1 MAKKKGNKIKPMT
14 QEEVVAYVQGFIT
27 DSVEFDNTEL
37 SEQRANSLS
46 YYLGAPLG
54 NEQEGKSQVV
64 SRDVQETVDWIMP
77 SLMKVFTSG
86 DSVVQF
92 QPQNEDDVPQ
102 AEQET
107 EYINWVFNRKNPG
120 FTIMHDWFQD
130 ALMMKNGIVKV
141 YMEEEEYPKYD
152 YFTGLTEDIILDIVS
167 DPDVQVIQKS
177 DNGDGTFDIKINTTC
192 KKRHLK
198 VCNIPPEEFI
208 ISRKAKSIDDA
219 LFVGH
224 RPQVTKSEL
233 REMGVPED
241 VIAELQ
247 YDTYD
252 AVTSAP
258 EVLVRDSMDGANN
271 NQYQDYSNTD
281 ANSLARLTECYV
293 HIDEDGDG
301 ISELRR
307 IVMVGDY
314 IISDDEANCKPFAD
328 VCAHKVAHKFFGM
341 SIYDKIKDIQEIRS
355 VLMRNI
361 LDNIYTLNNGRYS
374 VVEGQ
379 VNLDDLLSNQSGGV
393 VRVKTQNAISDLPIP
408 ALGSDVYNMLDRME
422 ADRGKRTGV
431 TDRSR
436 GLDTDTLHSNQ
447 AATSVNQL
455 MTAAEQ
461 QIDLIARMFAET
473 GVKRLFQLLHEFS
486 IKYQDQ
492 EEMFQLR
499 GQFVKV
505 NPANWRER
513 YDLTVQVGIGNMNK
527 DQQLIHITRMFEMAQ
542 TVVSNGGL
550 GVLISEKN
558 LYNMLKEMTQ
568 NAGYKDVSKYW
579 LDPESPE
586 AKAAKEE
593 KAKAAQKP
601 TPDDI
606 KAQND
611 STRANTEARSKQA
624 DAQIRLAEIELKK
637 QELTLKMREASLKE
651 AELELEREKFQ
662 WERARDEAEYQLEA
676 TQARQVALGDG
687 KTPAPTKKRTP
698 KASNV

>member
-1 MAKKKGNKIKPMT
+1 MAKKKGAKLKPM
-14 QEEVVAYVQGFIT
+14 QEEEVVQYIQTLIT
-27 DSVEFDNTEL
+27 DSVEFDNSEL
-37 SEQRANSLS
+37 SEQRANSLA
-46 YYLGAPLG
+46 YYLGSPLG

-92 QPQNEDDVPQ
+92 QPQNEEDVAQ

-107 EYINWVFNRKNPG
+107 EYINWVFTRKNPG

-141 YMEEEEYPKYD
+141 YMEGENQPKFD
-152 YFTGLTEDIILDIVS
+152 YFTGITEDILLDIIS
-167 DPDVQVIQKS
+167 DPQVEVLQQTS
-177 DNGDGTFDIKINTTC
+177 NGDGTFDIKVSTTDT
-192 KKRHLK
+192 KRHLK
-198 VCNIPPEEFI
+198 VCNVPPEEFI
-208 ISRKAKSIDDA
+208 ISRKAKSIEDA
-219 LFVGH
+219 LFCGH
-224 RPQVTKSEL
+224 RPQITKSEL

-241 VIAELQ
+241 VIEGLQ
-247 YDTYD
+247 YDSYD
-252 AVTSAP
+252 MVSSAP
-258 EVLVRDSMDGANN
+258 EVLVRDSMDG
-271 NQYQDYSNTD
+271 SNSNEYHNFSDTD
-281 ANSLARLTECYV
+281 ANSTTRLTECYV
-293 HIDEDGDG
+293 KLDVDGDG
-301 ISELRR
+301 IAELRR
-307 IVMVGDY
+307 IVIVGDY
-314 IISDDEANCKPFAD
+314 LISNEEAPCKPFAD

-361 LDNIYTLNNGRYS
+361 LDNIYTLNNGRYA

-379 VNLDDLLSNQSGGV
+379 VNLDDLMTNQSGGI
-393 VRVKTQNAISDLPIP
+393 VRVKTQNAITDLPIP
-408 ALGSDVYNMLDRME
+408 QLSGDVYNMLDRLE

-513 YDLTVQVGIGNMNK
+513 YDLTIQVGIGNMNK
-527 DQQLIHITRMFEMAQ
+527 DQQLIHIGRMFEMAQ

-550 GVLISEKN
+550 GVLVSEKN
-558 LYNMLKEMTQ
+558 LYNMLKELTI
-568 NAGYKDVSKYW
+568 NAGFKDVNKYW
-579 LDPESPE
+579 TDPDSPE
-586 AKAAKEE
+586 AMKAKDEKE
-593 KAKAAQKP
+593 KASQKP

-606 KAQND
+606 KAQTD
-611 STRANTEARSKQA
+611 SSRAQTESQSKQA
-624 DAQIRLAEIELKK
+624 DAQIRMAEVELKK
-637 QELTLKMREASLKE
+637 QEFTLKMREASLKE

-662 WERARDEAEYQLEA
+662 WERARDEAEYQLEM
-676 TQARQVALGDG
+676 TQARAVSIGDN
-687 KTPAPTKKRTP
+687 KAPTPTKKRTT
-698 KASNV
+698 KASNT

>member
-1 MAKKKGNKIKPMT
+1 MAKKKAPKKITAMK
-14 QEEVVAYVQGFIT
+14 EDEVLAYVKGIIE
-27 DSVEFDNTEL
+27 DSVEYDSSEL

-54 NEQEGKSQVV
+54 NEREGKSQVV
-64 SRDVQETVDWIMP
+64 SRDVQETIDWIMP

-92 QPQNEDDVPQ
+92 QAQNEEDVPQ

-107 EYINWVFNRKNPG
+107 EYVNWIFNRKNPG

-130 ALMMKNGIVKV
+130 ALMMKNGITKV
-141 YMEEEEYPKYD
+141 YLEEEEYPKFD
-152 YFTGLTEDIILDIVS
+152 YFTGLTEDIILDILS
-167 DPDVQVIQKS
+167 EPDTELLART
-177 DNGDGTFDIKINTTC
+177 DNGDGTFDIKVKSSC
-192 KKRHLK
+192 KKRHIK
-198 VCNIPPEEFI
+198 VCNIPPEEFLI
-208 ISRKAKSIDDA
+208 DRMAKSVQDA

-224 RPQVTKSEL
+224 RPLVTKSDL
-233 REMGVPED
+233 LEMGVPQD
-241 VIAELQ
+241 VLDGLT

-252 AVTSAP
+252 RIESSP
-258 EVLVRDSMDGANN
+258 ETLVRNSMDGTGDAD
-271 NQYQDYSNTD
+271 YQNYAESE
-281 ANSLARLTECYV
+281 ANSKCRLTECYV
-293 HIDEDGDG
+293 KLDVDGDG
-301 ISELRR
+301 YAELRK
-307 IVMVGDY
+307 IVIVGDY
-314 IISDDEANCKPFAD
+314 IISNEETDCKPFAD

-355 VLMRNI
+355 TLMRNI
-361 LDNIYTLNNGRYS
+361 LDNIYNVNNGRYS

-379 VNLDDLLSNQSGGV
+379 VNLDDLLTNQSGGV
-393 VRVKTQNAISDLPIP
+393 VRVKAQNAISDLPTP
-408 ALGSDVYNMLDRME
+408 ALGADVYSMLDRLE

-436 GLDTDTLHSNQ
+436 GLDSNTLHSNQ
-447 AATSVNQL
+447 AASSVNQL

-486 IKYQDQ
+486 VKYQDQ

-505 NPANWRER
+505 NPSNWRNR

-527 DQQLIHITRMFEMAQ
+527 DQQLMHIMRMFEMAQ
-542 TVVSNGGL
+542 TVVANGGL

-579 LDPESPE
+579 TDPDSPE
-586 AKAAKEE
+586 AQAAK
-593 KAKAAQKP
+593 KAQQEAAAKP
-601 TPDDI
+601 TPEDI
-606 KAQND
+606 KAQSD
-611 STRANTEARSKQA
+611 AQRTQTEAASKQV
-624 DAQIRLAEIELKK
+624 DGQIRMAEIELKK
-637 QELTLKMREASLKE
+637 QEVALKMREASLKE

-676 TQARQVALGDG
+676 TQARAASLGDN
-687 KTPAPTKKRTP
+687 KVPATKRKSKP
-698 KASNV
+698 SEN